1 MLVGGLLTDLFSVE
15 SHMRIEEGE
24 TKSYSEEYDAKELA
38 VIDFSNPKFDQVTAI
53 AADSLKEGRLISHE
67 SIPFRIMVKEAHRNS
82 RVKPIDQSNAG
93 AKPSASQGIGN
104 RFTLIGLPLN
114 TKPGEGNMMSVV
126 IEIIPGP
133 EAGSTAKSSLG
144 TWLVSDGLTTTQTL
158 SAAGKT
164 WNIALRPKRHYKT
177 FSLTLHDFVHERY
190 PGTQIP
196 KNFSSRV
203 TLSDQNKSTDR
214 EALIYMNHPLRYGR
228 ETFYQSGFDRNEEAT
243 ILHVVESPSMT
254 IPFLPSVVLRVS
266 HLPYISCVVVGV
278 GQLLQFS
285 MHLIGFSRRNKKTS
299 LS

>member
-38 VIDFSNPKFDQVTAI
+38 VIDFSNPKFDHVTAI

-104 RFTLIGLPLN
+104 RVTLSGLPLN

-133 EAGSTAKSSLG
+133 EAGFTAKSSLG
-144 TWLVSDGLTTTQTL
+144 TWLVSDGLTTIQTF

-203 TLSDQNKSTDR
+203 TLSDQNNST
-214 EALIYMNHPLRYGR
+214 
-228 ETFYQSGFDRNEEAT
+228 
-243 ILHVVESPSMT
+243 
-254 IPFLPSVVLRVS
+254 
-266 HLPYISCVVVGV
+266 
-278 GQLLQFS
+278 LLF
-285 MHLIGFSRRNKKTS
+285 G
-299 LS
+299 